1 MSETYLPARSTRCIL
16 LTISLGRPSLKV
28 AWVNFMVKMA
38 WERLLASFI
47 LVAAVT
53 LEDKQNS
60 FIKQTMAEGGD
71 SKLNA
76 NLVHGCDYTN
86 CSQCSMDK
94 SQ

>member
-1 MSETYLPARSTRCIL
+1 MNL
-16 LTISLGRPSLKV
+16 
-28 AWVNFMVKMA
+28 MVKMA

-53 LEDKQNS
+53 LGNKQNS
-60 FIKQTMAEGGD
+60 FVKQTMAEGRD

-76 NLVHGCDYTN
+76 NLVHDCDYTN

-94 SQ
+94 RQLIPSLAK